1 MKGKLE
7 KKNSETKLEVT
18 RDEVTNKAMQPQITE
33 DSKYYLLVSFS
44 LALMAIAFLFQSPI
58 EIFDGMK
65 VIMRSSGK
73 LLTDYMELTSI
84 GAAFFNS
91 GLLTLLSVLM
101 VRSQKIT
108 ISGPLVAGIL
118 TVCGFSLFGKNLF
131 NSIPIT
137 LGVMLYAKFERR
149 PFSHFVLISLFGTAL
164 GPVVS
169 EFAFGMGLE
178 PWKGIALGYL
188 IGIGIGLILPP
199 LSSHFLSFHKGFSLY
214 NIGFTSG
221 IIGMF
226 ITAISRMFG
235 HEIESVSILSS
246 GNNLSLSIVIIGF
259 CFVFFGLG
267 FYYNGMSIG
276 GYPKLLKH
284 SGKLVTDFFLLEGFE
299 TTLINMGLQG
309 IVATSYVLLVGG
321 ELNGPVIGGILTIMG
336 FSAFGK
342 HPRNSI
348 PIFIG
353 VYLAAIFNIY
363 QPNSTNALLA
373 ALFGTTLAPISGYYG
388 SFAGVVAGFLHMAL
402 VMNIGYLH
410 GGMNLY
416 NNGFSGGFTAA
427 ILVPIYDAILNLKK
441 EKKA

>member
-1 MKGKLE
+1 MKGKLAKTSEQVLE
-7 KKNSETKLEVT
+7 KQEGFTKNEVT
-18 RDEVTNKAMQPQITE
+18 E
-33 DSKYYLLVSFS
+33 DTKYYLLVAFS
-44 LALMAIAFLFQSPI
+44 LSLMMLGFVFQTPG
-58 EIFDGMK
+58 EIWEGMK
-65 VIMRSSGK
+65 LIMTSSGK
-73 LLTDYMELTSI
+73 LLTDYMELASI

-101 VRSQKIT
+101 VRSQKVS

-137 LGVMLYAKFERR
+137 LGVVLYAKFEHR
-149 PFSHFVLISLFGTAL
+149 PFSHFLLISLFGTAL

-169 EFAFGMGLE
+169 ELAFGMGFE
-178 PWKGIALGYL
+178 PVTGIL
-188 IGIGIGLILPP
+188 IGYGVGIIIGAILPP
-199 LSSHFLSFHKGFSLY
+199 LSGHFLSFHKGFSLY

-226 ITAISRMFG
+226 ITSVIRMFG
-235 HEIESVSILSS
+235 GTIESASILSS
-246 GNNLSLSIVIIGF
+246 GNNVNMSIVVFSF
-259 CFVFFGLG
+259 CLLLFMLG
-267 FYYNGMSIG
+267 FYYNGKSLS
-276 GYPKLLKH
+276 GYPLLLKH
-284 SGKLVTDFFLLEGFE
+284 SGKLVTDFFLLEGFGK
-299 TTLINMGLQG
+299 TLINMALQG
-309 IVATSYVLLVGG
+309 VIATCYVLLVGG
-321 ELNGPVIGGILTIMG
+321 QLNGPIIGGIFTIIG

-353 VYLAAIFNIY
+353 VYLASILNIY
-363 QPNSTNALLA
+363 QPDSTNALLA

-388 SFAGVVAGFLHMAL
+388 SVYGIIAGFMHMAL
-402 VMNIGYLH
+402 VMNVGYLH

-427 ILVPIYDAILNLKK
+427 LLVPIYDAILSRKK
-441 EKKA
+441 E